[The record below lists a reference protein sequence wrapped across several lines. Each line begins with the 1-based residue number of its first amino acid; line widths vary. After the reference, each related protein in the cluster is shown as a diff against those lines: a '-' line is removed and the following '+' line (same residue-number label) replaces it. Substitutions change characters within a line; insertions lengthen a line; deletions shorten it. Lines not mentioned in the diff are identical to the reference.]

1 MKEFI
6 EKFYETRDTWLD
18 LLDNVNAYV
27 FGEEKFDEDM
37 FADAMRGAF
46 EVFAKMHSLETIKVM
61 GNSEV
66 LGANHLMILIGT
78 MREYAADRYTEDTEN
93 IVFRASQLATRLLVN
108 GAVNDFLWHD
118 DGILPAD
125 ELIDYIW
132 LELDDNYV
140 YDITQGDLSELIKVL
155 ENQ

>member
-1 MKEFI
+1 MKEFM

-46 EVFAKMHSLETIKVM
+46 EVFAKMHSLETVKVI
-61 GNSEV
+61 GNSEA
-66 LGANHLMILIGT
+66 LGANHLMTLIGT
-78 MREYAADRYTEDTEN
+78 MQEYAADRYTEDSDN
-93 IVFRASQLATRLLVN
+93 VVFRSSQLATRLLVN

>member
-1 MKEFI
+1 MKEFM

-27 FGEEKFDEDM
+27 FGEEEFDEDM

-46 EVFAKMHSLETIKVM
+46 EVFAKMHSLETVKVI
-61 GNSEV
+61 GNSET
-66 LGANHLMILIGT
+66 LGANHLMTLIGT
-78 MREYAADRYTEDTEN
+78 MQEYAADRYTEDSEN

-108 GAVNDFLWHD
+108 GAVNDFLRHD
-118 DGILPAD
+118 NGILPAD
-125 ELIDYIW
+125 ELIDYIFW

-140 YDITQGDLSELIKVL
+140 YDINKGDLSDLIKIL
-155 ENQ
+155 E

>member
-1 MKEFI
+1 MKEFM

-27 FGEEKFDEDM
+27 FGEEELDEVM

-46 EVFAKMHSLETIKVM
+46 EVFAKMHSLETVKVI
-61 GNSEV
+61 GNSEA
-66 LGANHLMILIGT
+66 LGANHLMTLIGR
-78 MREYAADRYTEDTEN
+78 MQEYAADRYTEDSEN

-118 DGILPAD
+118 NGILPAD
-125 ELIDYIW
+125 ELLDYIW
-132 LELDDNYV
+132 IEPGNDYV
-140 YDITQGDLSELIKVL
+140 YDISKGDLSDLIDIL